1 MTQFKRFNWYR
12 TFDQSNDSLISAYHS
27 HTNHSRCP
35 ASPLFTTTTSS
46 TSCPPSFCVSLLL
59 SVNWWHFRRLELYSL
74 WSQICLSPQ
83 CVMPHCSEPS
93 EETRSKHMHIQHC
106 YFEAHWITNFRAK
119 THKHDRWKEMR
130 ILNLKCLMG
139 VSECMV
145 VNRAFCKTMT
155 SSSIVRGK
163 FCKVWKLT
171 TVGFAH
177 LTFSTP
183 ACLDFNFVY
192 ITNLLWRSGMI
203 QNPCHGYFFH

>member
-1 MTQFKRFNWYR
+1 MLINAWVTAWISANTLSLNLESKFEFDYSARAAYCSRSAAVTQFKRFNWYR

-93 EETRSKHMHIQHC
+93 EKTRSKHMLFNTVISKLIELLISVQKP
-106 YFEAHWITNFRAK
+106 I
-119 THKHDRWKEMR
+119 
-130 ILNLKCLMG
+130 
-139 VSECMV
+139 S
-145 VNRAFCKTMT
+145 MT
-155 SSSIVRGK
+155 DEKKWESS
-163 FCKVWKLT
+163 T
-171 TVGFAH
+171 
-177 LTFSTP
+177 
-183 ACLDFNFVY
+183 
-192 ITNLLWRSGMI
+192 
-203 QNPCHGYFFH
+203 